1 MVRVGAKRERP
12 CILVLHVALRAAQQP
27 AREGPQRGREGGTSL
42 STSPRERFIWKT
54 SATAEVYAKAVLRS
68 IRAYWQL
75 LGGVR
80 YAGSD
85 ALTLISAVWQD
96 IDDAALGA
104 TAAAQAG
111 GIVEGDSPSASPLA
125 STITTGVK
133 RSKQQQQRRRQR
145 MRATRRRSGVLR
157 CAVHLSRSV
166 YGDAGAAHVLRAS
179 CACVTEATV
188 EVPVSQLV
196 ADDGSATV
204 AADAS
209 NDDRRKR
216 RRRRTEE
223 DVEDVMPQTCH
234 AAVHVTRVENV
245 LPSRQRR

>member
-27 AREGPQRGREGGTSL
+27 AREGPQRGQ
-42 STSPRERFIWKT
+42 RFIWKT

-125 STITTGVK
+125 STITTG
-133 RSKQQQQRRRQR
+133 
-145 MRATRRRSGVLR
+145 
-157 CAVHLSRSV
+157 
-166 YGDAGAAHVLRAS
+166 
-179 CACVTEATV
+179 ATV

>member
-111 GIVEGDSPSASPLA
+111 GIVE
-125 STITTGVK
+125 
-133 RSKQQQQRRRQR
+133 
-145 MRATRRRSGVLR
+145 
-157 CAVHLSRSV
+157 
-166 YGDAGAAHVLRAS
+166 AS

>member
-12 CILVLHVALRAAQQP
+12 CILVLHVALRAAAGP
-27 AREGPQRGREGGTSL
+27 AREGPQRGREEGTSL

-85 ALTLISAVWQD
+85 ALTLVSAVWQD

-104 TAAAQAG
+104 TAAARAG
-111 GIVEGDSPSASPLA
+111 GSVEGASQSASPLA
-125 STITTGVK
+125 SNIITGAK
-133 RSKQQQQRRRQR
+133 RSKQQQPRQQR
-145 MRATRRRSGVLR
+145 MRASRRRSGVLR
-157 CAVHLSRSV
+157 CAVNLSRSV

-188 EVPVSQLV
+188 AVPVSQLV
-196 ADDGSATV
+196 ADDGAATV

-209 NDDRRKR
+209 KDDGRKR
-216 RRRRTEE
+216 RRGRTEE
-223 DVEDVMPQTCH
+223 DVEDVMQQTCH